1 MARIKYVINE
11 RRLAYEGAVQIHE
24 ERRLAALAERKA
36 RNEAIAEATAE
47 KATKEAQADAKA
59 VEGLQGAKAARLAA
73 AALFDAAPVSQ
84 GRGLEGEKKA

>member
-59 VEGLQGAKAARLAA
+59 VEGLQGAKGKCGKNGSFASI
-73 AALFDAAPVSQ
+73 VMGKQ
-84 GRGLEGEKKA
+84 